1 MLTYASV
8 MRLFEN
14 FDGQFYD
21 ILVEQDRSFP
31 STPDM
36 GTVSKKNWSNIHPCW
51 DQCNGQRF
59 LNELGAVTLILL
71 HICSMIS
78 FGGSLEECLPCLS
91 LIGNW
96 LSTSHG

>member
-8 MRLFEN
+8 IRLFEN

-36 GTVSKKNWSNIHPCW
+36 GTVSKKF
-51 DQCNGQRF
+51 GQIF
-59 LNELGAVTLILL
+59 TPVG
-71 HICSMIS
+71 IS
-78 FGGSLEECLPCLS
+78 AMVRDS
-91 LIGNW
+91 
-96 LSTSHG
+96 

>member
-31 STPDM
+31 STPDV
-36 GTVSKKNWSNIHPCW
+36 GTVSDFLDKYSPLLGSVQWSEIPK
-51 DQCNGQRF
+51 
-59 LNELGAVTLILL
+59 
-71 HICSMIS
+71 
-78 FGGSLEECLPCLS
+78 
-91 LIGNW
+91 
-96 LSTSHG
+96 

>member
-14 FDGQFYD
+14 FDVQFYD

-36 GTVSKKNWSNIHPCW
+36 GTVSKKI
-51 DQCNGQRF
+51 GQIF
-59 LNELGAVTLILL
+59 TPVG
-71 HICSMIS
+71 IS
-78 FGGSLEECLPCLS
+78 AMVRDS
-91 LIGNW
+91 
-96 LSTSHG
+96 